1 MLSDRPTGRP
11 TTSGRRP
18 SSGGPAQGGWT
29 LLELMVVCSLFSIFG
44 AIAVPQYGVM
54 AMQMRTTTAST
65 QLLAD
70 LGWAREM
77 AMRTGVSHYIDVDN
91 SLSGVNYRVRRA
103 ANPAAIQP
111 ASDPVVRNSLLGAR
125 IKGVRFTHNGATADP
140 YGGAVSAA
148 TPGRVVFDARGLPS
162 TSGAFFLASDDG
174 KVARAVSVTGAG
186 RVRVWSR
193 IGSTWQ

>member
-1 MLSDRPTGRP
+1 MPLPNQLRHLSLPVICSPMFIASGLDLVIAQCKAGVVGSFPALNARPKEELDRWIDRIET
-11 TTSGRRP
+11 
-18 SSGGPAQGGWT
+18 
-29 LLELMVVCSLFSIFG
+29 EL
-44 AIAVPQYGVM
+44 AAYK
-54 AMQMRTTTAST
+54 
-65 QLLAD
+65 
-70 LGWAREM
+70 
-77 AMRTGVSHYIDVDN
+77 
-91 SLSGVNYRVRRA
+91 A

-125 IKGVRFTHNGATADP
+125 IKGVRFTLNGATADP